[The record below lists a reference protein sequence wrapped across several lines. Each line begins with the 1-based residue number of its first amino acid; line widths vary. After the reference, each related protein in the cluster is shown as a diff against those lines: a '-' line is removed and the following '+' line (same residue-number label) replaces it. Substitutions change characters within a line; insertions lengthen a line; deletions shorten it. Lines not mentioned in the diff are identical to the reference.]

1 MKYTFYLKEPNSEKD
16 TLIMFSC
23 YFKSENKKFVY
34 STGENINPIHWDKEA
49 RQPKK
54 KGKHKSLFADSIKI
68 QLNHYQ
74 DFFL

>member
-1 MKYTFYLKEPNSEKD
+1 MKEPNSEKD

-54 KGKHKSLFADSIKI
+54 TGKHKSLFADSIKM
-68 QLNHYQ
+68 
-74 DFFL
+74 